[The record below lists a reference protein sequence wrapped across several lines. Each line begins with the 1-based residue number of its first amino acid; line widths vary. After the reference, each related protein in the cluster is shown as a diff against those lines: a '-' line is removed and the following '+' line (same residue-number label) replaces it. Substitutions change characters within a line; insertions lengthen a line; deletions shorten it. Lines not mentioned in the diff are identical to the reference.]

1 MQNLFWMFDRAG
13 EVDPRDLDART
24 GFDVRRGPRDG
35 GCQRSTAVIFQASAA
50 TRGGRSRC

>member
-24 GFDVRRGPRDG
+24 GFDVRRGPRDCCTCVPG
-35 GCQRSTAVIFQASAA
+35 VLPLLPEHDLSSCLIA
-50 TRGGRSRC
+50 